1 MKFWEVVFTI
11 CLKLFQFE
19 RNKEVFW
26 IFWHKNTE
34 IYLFGIYTC
43 YYLHTYLYVCYKSD
57 YYQVFEL
64 KNGLTAGYMLPFVWQ
79 QKVSSFVSG
88 KFFFKFKYP
97 NIYNIHTC
105 GKVYEMVRKIF
116 GRKSFYC
123 SPTEQS
129 YKNCYLNTQ
138 SLTNNNNKILLL
150 SINCSLKCIWG
161 GRINKII
168 AVGEVSHL
176 RLVCIF
182 VQAASSKLQ
191 AY

>member
-1 MKFWEVVFTI
+1 MTQKY
-11 CLKLFQFE
+11 
-19 RNKEVFW
+19 RNISLW
-26 IFWHKNTE
+26 
-34 IYLFGIYTC
+34 
-43 YYLHTYLYVCYKSD
+43 YLHLLLLAHILIRLLQNWWLPSVWTQKRFNRWLYAAVCMAAKSEFIC
-57 YYQVFEL
+57 VCEI
-64 KNGLTAGYMLPFVWQ
+64 
-79 QKVSSFVSG
+79 
-88 KFFFKFKYP
+88 FFFQIKYI
-97 NIYNIHTC
+97 NTQIYINTC

-116 GRKSFYC
+116 VRKSFYC

-168 AVGEVSHL
+168 AVNEVTHL

-182 VQAASSKLQ
+182 VQGSIQ
-191 AY
+191 